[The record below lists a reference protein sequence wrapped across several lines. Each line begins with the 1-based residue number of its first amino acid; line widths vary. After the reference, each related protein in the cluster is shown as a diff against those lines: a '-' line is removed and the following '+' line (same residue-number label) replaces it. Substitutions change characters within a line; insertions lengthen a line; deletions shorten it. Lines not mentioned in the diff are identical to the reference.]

1 MINEA
6 ISLIIKTYYSRNET
20 CVFKICFIQTAISN
34 TNISITTTHGKWTC
48 FPDNREFGTRVVFM
62 ARGNFRT
69 IRTVI
74 TMEKRLLIGLVVAL
88 IVASASW
95 AWGDTVNWPFT
106 TAGNYTVSDATKVE
120 VADGVA
126 KLIAVD
132 QTDND
137 NTSTGFGGG
146 THNQTR

>member
-1 MINEA
+1 
-6 ISLIIKTYYSRNET
+6 
-20 CVFKICFIQTAISN
+20 
-34 TNISITTTHGKWTC
+34 
-48 FPDNREFGTRVVFM
+48 M

-74 TMEKRLLIGLVVAL
+74 TMDKRLLIGLVVAL
-88 IVASASW
+88 IVGSASW
-95 AWGDTVNWPFT
+95 AWTDTINWPFT
-106 TAGNYTVSDATKVE
+106 IAGNYTVSDATKVE

>member
-1 MINEA
+1 
-6 ISLIIKTYYSRNET
+6 
-20 CVFKICFIQTAISN
+20 
-34 TNISITTTHGKWTC
+34 
-48 FPDNREFGTRVVFM
+48 M
-62 ARGNFRT
+62 ARGNFGT
-69 IRTVI
+69 SRTVI
-74 TMEKRLLIGLVVAL
+74 TMDKILLTGLAVAL
-88 IVASASW
+88 VARFASW
-95 AWGDTVNWPFT
+95 AWGDTINWPFT

-120 VADGVA
+120 VAGGVA